1 MTVMRECWHACMQR
15 AVQRVMK
22 RDMSDAPLH
31 IVFSLFDA
39 NQDGNLASGELVA
52 VGRTEPSSFAWKA
65 DSLSLIHIR
74 LLPMCSL
81 LVTCCMQVP
90 CCFLSVTYERRKGGF

>member
-1 MTVMRECWHACMQR
+1 MSVMRACWHACMQR

-39 NQDGNLASGELVA
+39 NRDGNLASGELVA
-52 VGRTEPSSFAWKA
+52 VGKCSPPC
-65 DSLSLIHIR
+65 D
-74 LLPMCSL
+74 LLHA
-81 LVTCCMQVP
+81 VP
-90 CCFLSVTYERRKGGF
+90 CCFLSVITL